1 MISINNR
8 ILSGFGVAVM
18 AMSGAGSA
26 AAQTQGLH
34 PSMQPRMFDSPEAA
48 VKALTDA
55 VSNDDTLEM
64 KAVLG
69 SDAKGILTSGDA
81 GQDRDERR
89 EFSKLASEKHRVEHS
104 SMNSKTAVLLVG
116 NEDWPFPVPLV
127 LTGQQWHFDPELG
140 ALEGL
145 ARRIGT
151 NELDAIEICAG
162 YGGAQEEYA
171 AQNPVGKAARVYA
184 QTIMSS
190 ANGKNGLYQQGA
202 PRALVPEGF
211 AMADASL
218 PSAGRKPYH
227 GYFFRVLKAQG
238 PNARGGAHNYVAGG
252 AMIGGFALIAWP
264 ADYGVTGIH
273 TFVISH
279 DGEVFEKDFGPRTP
293 ALTQP
298 IVRYDP
304 DSSWTVVN

>member
-1 MISINNR
+1 MICTSKR
-8 ILSGFGVAVM
+8 ILAGFGMAVI
-18 AMSGAGSA
+18 AACSA
-26 AAQTQGLH
+26 QAQIH
-34 PSMQPRMFDSPEAA
+34 PRMFDSPEAA

-55 VSNDDTLEM
+55 VSNNDEQEM

-81 GQDRDERR
+81 GQDREERQ
-89 EFSKLASEKHRVEHS
+89 EFSTLASEKHRIAQS

-127 LTGQQWHFDPELG
+127 LTGKQWHFDPGLG
-140 ALEGL
+140 AIEGL
-145 ARRIGT
+145 ARQIGT
-151 NELDAIEICAG
+151 NELDAIEICSG

-171 AQNPVGKAARVYA
+171 ARNPAGKTARVYA

-190 ANGKNGLYQQGA
+190 PEGRNGLYQQGA
-202 PRALVPEGF
+202 TQALVPEGF
-211 AMADASL
+211 ALADAST
-218 PSAGRKPYH
+218 PHPGRKPYH

-238 PNARGGAHNYVAGG
+238 PDAPGGAHNYVAGG

-264 ADYGVTGIH
+264 AEYGVTGIH

-279 DGEVFEKDFGPRTP
+279 DGEVFEKDFGPKTP

-298 IVRYDP
+298 IVSYDP
-304 DSSWTVVN
+304 DNSWTPVN